1 MGHHLFFVEAG
12 CGSQMVDHH
21 HSGVERKGIMNRI
34 GHGPA
39 ILSMTESY
47 AVVHN
52 VKHGVVRHH
61 QATAPRRIILFF
73 LRYPGYG
80 L

>member
-1 MGHHLFFVEAG
+1 
-12 CGSQMVDHH
+12 MVDHH

-34 GHGPA
+34 GHEPA

-52 VKHGVVRHH
+52 VKHGVVPEDITR
-61 QATAPRRIILFF
+61 PRPIGPLSSFF
-73 LRYPGYG
+73 AVYWPRLVI
-80 L
+80 

>member
-1 MGHHLFFVEAG
+1 
-12 CGSQMVDHH
+12 MVDHH

-34 GHGPA
+34 GHEPA

-52 VKHGVVRHH
+52 VKHGVGPEDITRRQPSGRHS
-61 QATAPRRIILFF
+61 FF
-73 LRYPGYG
+73 AVSRP
-80 L
+80 